1 MNAEMLLEAVTS
13 LYGTLRAQMRERWNR
28 DLPFD
33 ELLFDR
39 WERARSLGFG
49 DGSSAYHLSY
59 FYGDISIGEHVW
71 IGPYTL
77 IDGSGGGVTIGD
89 YCVISAGVHVYTHD
103 TVAWAVSG
111 GRAPYVQAPVVI
123 GDCCYLGAQVVVA
136 KGVHIGAHSVIGA
149 GSFVN
154 RDIPPYTVAVGSP
167 ARSIGRVEVDE
178 RGNVTIRYRR
188 NASSPGE

>member
-1 MNAEMLLEAVTS
+1 VNDDGIIDVITTLYRS
-13 LYGTLRAQMRERWNR
+13 LRLRMRERWKR
-28 DLPFD
+28 DLPLD

-49 DGSSAYHLSY
+49 ERSSVYHLSY
-59 FYGDISIGEHVW
+59 FYGDVRVGEHVW

-111 GRAPYVQAPVVI
+111 GRAPYTHAPVVI
-123 GDCCYLGAQVVVA
+123 EDACYLGAQVVVA
-136 KGVHIGAHSVIGA
+136 KGVRIGAHSVIGA

-167 ARSIGRVEVDE
+167 ARPVGRVEIDDNGAVSL
-178 RGNVTIRYRR
+178 RYDLE
-188 NASSPGE
+188 PTPFGD

>member
-1 MNAEMLLEAVTS
+1 MNAETLLEAVVD
-13 LYGTLRAQMRERWNR
+13 LYGTLRTQMRERWKR

-49 DGSSAYHLSY
+49 NGSSAYHLSY
-59 FYGDISIGEHVW
+59 FYGDVRVGEHVW
-71 IGPYTL
+71 IGPYSL

-89 YCVISAGVHVYTHD
+89 YSVISAGVHVYTHD

-111 GRAPYVQAPVVI
+111 GRAPYVHAPVVI
-123 GDCCYLGAQVVVA
+123 GDCCYLGAQAIVA

-154 RDIPPYTVAVGSP
+154 RDIPPYAIAFGSP
-167 ARSIGRVEVDE
+167 ARVVGRVQIDDAGTVTLTYDEVVPPQS
-178 RGNVTIRYRR
+178 G
-188 NASSPGE
+188 

>member
-1 MNAEMLLEAVTS
+1 MNDAELIKAIATLDRS
-13 LYGTLRAQMRERWNR
+13 LRLQVRERWER

-39 WERARSLGFG
+39 WERASSLGFG
-49 DGSSAYHLSY
+49 EGSSVYHLSY
-59 FYGDISIGEHVW
+59 FYGDVRVGEHVW

-111 GRAPYVQAPVVI
+111 GRAPYTHAPVVI
-123 GDCCYLGAQVVVA
+123 EDACYLGAQVVVA
-136 KGVHIGAHSVIGA
+136 KGVRIGAHSVIGA

-167 ARSIGRVEVDE
+167 ARPVGRVEVDDGGAVSLHYDRE
-178 RGNVTIRYRR
+178 Q
-188 NASSPGE
+188 SSSGG